1 MPRSP
6 RLAVSDDE
14 SDAENAEGEVHAPQE
29 QDDGSDSD
37 AVPEIREEDNRSATD
52 LDHEPPPPAAGKKR
66 PRKTPDPDDDSEDD
80 PDAIVQPGSMP
91 RRAVS
96 VAREEPEGPVDAFKA
111 AEAARKAGA
120 AAAAGNGNG
129 AAAPPAA
136 AANGGREPLVPK
148 VVDPALR
155 ELTLLQSANKA
166 SAVGTLPMEALVH
179 GIIQDDEGKTYPPYE
194 ITWDEFRVS
203 GVKRRAWLENRL
215 KEDPARVYQTLMI
228 FELADGPRDAASA
241 LSRKKMPKF
250 QACLP
255 GKLAGPDVKNTT
267 EQKAKLLSEYV
278 GNDDWNVSIALP
290 ADAVAAL
297 YKVPSCGLPS
307 ELDPNANPDVVYGV
321 IEKMEDYAAKDPR
334 VTIYKVAPDNA
345 SGAASGAAAPERRR
359 RSKSRA
365 SAGPMR
371 SRPAAAA
378 ATPRRG
384 RSARSPTGPPC
395 ARSRQPRRRHKRR
408 RPPPRAKPTPRPK
421 PQPRRSRPRTRTRAP
436 GLSGALSWKPTW
448 SSLAVR

>member
-1 MPRSP
+1 M
-6 RLAVSDDE
+6 
-14 SDAENAEGEVHAPQE
+14 
-29 QDDGSDSD
+29 
-37 AVPEIREEDNRSATD
+37 
-52 LDHEPPPPAAGKKR
+52 
-66 PRKTPDPDDDSEDD
+66 
-80 PDAIVQPGSMP
+80 
-91 RRAVS
+91 
-96 VAREEPEGPVDAFKA
+96 
-111 AEAARKAGA
+111 
-120 AAAAGNGNG
+120 
-129 AAAPPAA
+129 
-136 AANGGREPLVPK
+136 
-148 VVDPALR
+148 VDPALR

-345 SGAASGAAAPERRR
+345 SGAASGGGGSGAAAAIKKPRIGRPNAQSAGGGDAAPGPQRSLADGHRAHAAASRGAGAAPPAAAQGEADAEAEAATPAIATANADAGAGVVRGSFLETDLEFVSCSLSGRRVRYFAAAPNHRVV
-359 RSKSRA
+359 
-365 SAGPMR
+365 
-371 SRPAAAA
+371 A
-378 ATPRRG
+378 ATQLGSDCVVVVTEPI
-384 RSARSPTGPPC
+384 A
-395 ARSRQPRRRHKRR
+395 
-408 RPPPRAKPTPRPK
+408 
-421 PQPRRSRPRTRTRAP
+421 
-436 GLSGALSWKPTW
+436 
-448 SSLAVR
+448 